1 MYEKFMNMFF
11 FVLFV
16 IHFSV
21 HRDSSFVFSC
31 FEAELCAR
39 MLAFEATERPSAE
52 EALKHVPWKHLSL
65 KSFLQIKL

>member
-1 MYEKFMNMFF
+1 MNMFF
-11 FVLFV
+11 FSFYLSYIFLFIE
-16 IHFSV
+16 IHL
-21 HRDSSFVFSC
+21 SFFSC